1 MLVHAAAAE
10 QFATKLFMALH
21 KAIEFVQRVGIDGS
35 LRKACNS
42 SPSKPEL
49 LESLGFD
56 LTEFE
61 DAINMQLVK
70 CQSYE
75 EAEVFQQ
82 IRMWFAI
89 L

>member
-1 MLVHAAAAE
+1 
-10 QFATKLFMALH
+10 MALG
-21 KAIEFVQRVGIDGS
+21 KAIKFVNEVVKNTE
-35 LRKACNS
+35 LRSACNK
-42 SPSKPEL
+42 SKSKQEL
-49 LESLGFD
+49 MENLGFD
-56 LTEFE
+56 ETEFD

-82 IRMWFAI
+82 IKMWFLI